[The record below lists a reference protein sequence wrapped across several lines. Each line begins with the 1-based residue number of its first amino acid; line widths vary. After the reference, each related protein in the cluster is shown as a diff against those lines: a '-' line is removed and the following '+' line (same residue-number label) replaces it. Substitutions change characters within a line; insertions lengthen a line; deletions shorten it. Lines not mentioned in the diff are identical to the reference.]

1 MGPGRKRCTAGVLGL
16 SIAAL
21 AAAEALAPAVADAWP
36 TPPSPTA
43 CKSGGYT
50 LYATQKDVLFTNQGE
65 CVSYANAFS
74 KVQLP

>member
-1 MGPGRKRCTAGVLGL
+1 M

-21 AAAEALAPAVADAWP
+21 AAAEALAPAVAEAWP

-50 LYATQKDVLFTNQGE
+50 LYATAKDVQFTNQGD
-65 CVSYANAFS
+65 CVSYANIFS
-74 KVQLP
+74 KTQLP